1 MKIYLDNAA
10 TTKTAPEVVEAMKPF
25 FAETY
30 GNASSIHA
38 FGEAAK
44 EALEIAREKI
54 AKIINAEPDEII
66 FTSGGTEGDNLA
78 IKGAARAL
86 KSKGNHII
94 TSAFEHHAVL
104 HTCQALEKEGFSVT
118 YVGVD
123 KDGLVKLDDLKK
135 AIKKETILITIMHA
149 NNEIGT
155 IQQIDK
161 IGKMCKE
168 KNVLFHS
175 DIVQSFTKVPID
187 VKKIN
192 IDLASISAH
201 KFHGPKGIGA
211 LYIRKGAKLQPLFD
225 GGAQEFGIRPGTENV
240 AGAAGFAKA
249 AELVAKKDIE
259 KMTKLRDRL
268 ISELLKI
275 PGTRLNGS
283 KENRLC
289 NNANISFDY
298 IEGEA
303 MLLSLDDKGIAVS
316 TGSACTSHK
325 LEPSHVL
332 LSLGLKPEQSHGSI
346 RFSLSKYT
354 TEEEIDY
361 TVNAVNEVVEKL
373 RAMSPFKQKSEA
385 HKQDVQQKST

>member
-1 MKIYLDNAA
+1 MKVYLDNAA

-25 FAETY
+25 FTETY
-30 GNASSIHA
+30 GNASSIHS

-44 EALEIAREKI
+44 EALESAREKI
-54 AKIINAEPDEII
+54 AKIINADPDEII
-66 FTSGGTEGDNLA
+66 FTSGGTESNNLA
-78 IKGAARAL
+78 IKGIACAL
-86 KSKGNHII
+86 KSKGNHIV

-104 HTCQALEKEGFSVT
+104 HACQALEKEGFAVT

-123 KDGLVKLDDLKK
+123 KDGIVKLDDLKK
-135 AIKKETILITIMHA
+135 AIKKETTLVTIMHA

-161 IGKMCKE
+161 IGKICKE

-192 IDLASISAH
+192 IDIASISAH
-201 KFHGPKGIGA
+201 KFHGPKGVGA
-211 LYIRKGAKLQPLFD
+211 LYIRRGVKLHQLFD

-240 AGAAGFAKA
+240 AGAVGFAKA
-249 AELVAKKDIE
+249 AELVTKKDIE
-259 KMTKLRDRL
+259 SMAKLRDRL

-283 KENRLC
+283 RESRLC
-289 NNANISFDY
+289 NNANISFEY

-303 MLLSLDDKGIAVS
+303 LLLSLDDKGVAVS

-354 TEEEIDY
+354 TGEEIDY
-361 TVNAVNEVVEKL
+361 TVKVVNEVVEKL

-385 HKQDVQQKST
+385 HK

>member
-10 TTKTAPEVVEAMKPF
+10 TTKTSPEVVEAMKPF
-25 FAETY
+25 FIEIY
-30 GNASSIHA
+30 GNASSIHS
-38 FGEAAK
+38 FGESAK
-44 EALEIAREKI
+44 EALENAREKI
-54 AKIINAEPDEII
+54 AKIINADPDEII
-66 FTSGGTEGDNLA
+66 FTSGGTESNNLA
-78 IKGAARAL
+78 IKGVARAL

-94 TSAFEHHAVL
+94 TSAVEHHAVL
-104 HTCQALEKEGFSVT
+104 HACQALEKEGFAVT

-123 KDGLVKLDDLKK
+123 KDGFVKLDDLKK
-135 AIKKETILITIMHA
+135 AIRKETILATIMHA

-161 IGKMCKE
+161 IGKICKE

-175 DIVQSFTKVPID
+175 DIVQSFAKVQID

-192 IDLASISAH
+192 IDIASISAH

-211 LYIRKGAKLQPLFD
+211 LYIRKGTKLQRLFD
-225 GGAQEFGIRPGTENV
+225 GGAQELGIRPGTENV
-240 AGAAGFAKA
+240 AGAVGFAKA
-249 AELVAKKDIE
+249 AELVAQKDIE
-259 KMTKLRDRL
+259 KMAKLRDRL

-283 KENRLC
+283 RENRLC
-289 NNANISFDY
+289 NNANISFEY

-303 MLLSLDDKGIAVS
+303 LLLSLDDKGIAVS

-361 TVNAVNEVVEKL
+361 TIKAVNEVVEKL

-385 HKQDVQQKST
+385 HK